1 MMNVV
6 DTSSVDT
13 QAVSFIS
20 VIVVVVLC
28 TRFCVVGKDL
38 DNVVPRAL
46 SFFSGNEV
54 GPSDSL
60 QRRHS
65 LGFSCIP
72 RHVFLS
78 SSKDVCA
85 GG

>member
-28 TRFCVVGKDL
+28 TRFRVVGKDL

-46 SFFSGNEV
+46 SFFFRERGWAE
-54 GPSDSL
+54 
-60 QRRHS
+60 
-65 LGFSCIP
+65 
-72 RHVFLS
+72 
-78 SSKDVCA
+78 
-85 GG
+85 